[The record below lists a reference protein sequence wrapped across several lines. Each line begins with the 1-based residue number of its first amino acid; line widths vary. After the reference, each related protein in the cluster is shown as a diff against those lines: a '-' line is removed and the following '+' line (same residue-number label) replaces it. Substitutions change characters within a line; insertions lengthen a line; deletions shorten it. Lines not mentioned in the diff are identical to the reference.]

1 MTMTTALK
9 IINRAFQKTGIKAA
23 ETPLKPSELTDGL
36 DVLNDLIKSWGASGL
51 LVGVAPVQDVGDDLN
66 EPDEATWALKANIAV
81 IIAGEYRIEITQSMA
96 VDASQSKNLLITAT
110 ANLNDTEYPSTL
122 PIGSG
127 NRNQYGYGYDRDFFP
142 ENDKE
147 NF

>member
-1 MTMTTALK
+1 MTTALK
-9 IINRAFQKTGIKAA
+9 IIERGFQKAGIKAA
-23 ETPLKPSELTDGL
+23 ETPLKASEVADGL
-36 DVLNDLIKSWGASGL
+36 DVLNDILNSWNATGL
-51 LVGVAPVQDVGDDLN
+51 LKGIGPVDDEGTDLQ
-66 EPDEATWALKANIAV
+66 EPDYATWALKATLAIM
-81 IIAGEYRIEITQSMA
+81 IAGEYGIDVTQAMA
-96 VDASQSKNLLITAT
+96 VDKTDSMSALVTAS

-142 ENDKE
+142 ENNKE